1 MMHKDGRGFAQ
12 NFKEAEKWLRL
23 AAGQGVEKAQY
34 ELAVVL
40 LRKAMIESSRVTN
53 ATPGNHSP

>member
-1 MMHKDGRGFAQ
+1 MYKDGRGVVQ

-34 ELAVVL
+34 ELAIVL
-40 LRKAMIESSRVTN
+40 LRKAMIESSKVTN
-53 ATPGNHSP
+53 ATSGNHSP